1 MSEKSIENP
10 KAQETLES
18 LIAQI
23 QELMIE
29 IKNEQTNLAKNA
41 EEHHKVTMQKLDR
54 LRTFNEIVDMTNCI
68 FERRLGHIEHSLET
82 ICKTNGKM
90 PQS

>member
-1 MSEKSIENP
+1 MSERSIENL
-10 KAQETLES
+10 KAQDTLES

-29 IKNEQTNLAKNA
+29 IKKEQTNLAKNA
-41 EEHHKVTMQKLDR
+41 DEHHKVTMKKLDK

-68 FERRLGHIEHSLET
+68 FEKRLVHIEQSLEI

-90 PQS
+90 PL